1 MKLTEKL
8 AEHYYTASE
17 ARKKLGLDESTF
29 QYWGRQE
36 RVTRRYLPGRKQ
48 PLYLKSE
55 IDDLVNRIETTVI
68 AQKSEGIEY
77 KKATIND
84 LEQEY
89 QLGLLTFGRTANSV
103 EVRKAFMEKNLDIDY
118 HLYDHSSLM
127 AYINVMPVKNPALEE
142 FMSGKIRGWQ
152 IKPSDVEPFVP
163 GVPVECL
170 IMDLV
175 STPNVPPIQR
185 SFYSSRLLTHLLG
198 TLKEMGEQGI
208 EITKIHAI
216 GGTPYGQRILRSAG
230 FTEGKEVAPGRIP
243 FVLDIASSN
252 DKILRQ
258 YKDCLAQWKK
268 QHKASANGTSKTK
281 SKKPVEAK

>member
-8 AEHYYTASE
+8 AEYYYTAAD

-36 RVTRRYLPGRKQ
+36 RITRRYLPGRKQ

-55 IDDLVNRIETTVI
+55 IDDLINQIETTVI

-103 EVRKAFMEKNLDIDY
+103 EVRRAFMEKNPDIDY
-118 HLYDHSSLM
+118 HLYDHGSLA
-127 AYINVMPVKNPALEE
+127 AYINVMPVKNPALEN

-152 IKPSDVEPFVP
+152 IEPSDVEPFVP
-163 GVPVECL
+163 GIPVECL

-175 STPNVPPIQR
+175 STPNVPPSQR
-185 SFYSSRLLTHLLG
+185 SFYSSRLLTHLLR
-198 TLKEMGEQGI
+198 TLKDMGEQGI
-208 EITKIHAI
+208 EITKVHAI
-216 GGTPYGQRILRSAG
+216 GGTPYGQRILKNAQ
-230 FTEGKEVAPGRIP
+230 FTEGEEVAPGRIP
-243 FVLDIASSN
+243 FVLDIANSDN
-252 DKILRQ
+252 KILMS
-258 YKDCLAQWKK
+258 YKESLAQWKK
-268 QHKASANGTSKTK
+268 QHASGTSKAR
-281 SKKPVEAK
+281 SKRTAEVK